1 VKFVRVKVEGG
12 KNSMKKELIFM
23 ELISDFLQT
32 EYKVDRAEALAQSCV
47 ILDKIKEKGLE
58 IK

>member
-1 VKFVRVKVEGG
+1 
-12 KNSMKKELIFM
+12 MKKELIFM